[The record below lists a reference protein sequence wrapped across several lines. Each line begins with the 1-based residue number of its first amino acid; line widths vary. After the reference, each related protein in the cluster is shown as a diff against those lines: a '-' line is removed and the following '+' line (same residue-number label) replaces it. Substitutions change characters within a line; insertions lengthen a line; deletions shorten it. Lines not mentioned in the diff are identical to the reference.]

1 MQRKQIIKDI
11 IAFLILISIIPLLC
25 LEKHFGFMEHQ
36 IIYWIFSFI
45 SCFIGWGILN
55 YISFKIVR
63 GTVFIYKDPH
73 KAKTLNNIDF
83 GESLPDDPRARNMY
97 YCYKSDIYG
106 KELPEEKNYLL
117 RKFYQLTFWTVLII
131 LIILFIPI
139 FHDSSIY
146 KTSFYKKIN
155 YISMWFL
162 IIIGMLMSIYIFCK
176 TNACFWC
183 FYVKLFQLLGI
194 FRFLEKDFNKT
205 INSHNYFPISKFY
218 YEKLKAKTPKPKS
231 NPKD

>member
-1 MQRKQIIKDI
+1 
-11 IAFLILISIIPLLC
+11 
-25 LEKHFGFMEHQ
+25 
-36 IIYWIFSFI
+36 
-45 SCFIGWGILN
+45 
-55 YISFKIVR
+55 
-63 GTVFIYKDPH
+63 
-73 KAKTLNNIDF
+73 
-83 GESLPDDPRARNMY
+83 MY

-106 KELPEEKNYLL
+106 KELPGEKNYFL
-117 RKFYQLTFWTVLII
+117 RKFFQLTFWIALTTFIVFLIPKFKPAI
-131 LIILFIPI
+131 NQNPI
-139 FHDSSIY
+139 YNHIY
-146 KTSFYKKIN
+146 

-162 IIIGMLMSIYIFCK
+162 IIIGMLMSIYFFCERY
-176 TNACFWC
+176 ACFWC